1 MLHVAAGARSKAA
14 TGICVFQ
21 VSPTKKQPGVDRT
34 GREERSERA
43 WRAAPSAVLDPAP
56 SAVVRQ
62 LSISAVLR
70 DGVGDAP
77 TRPLRAANA
86 SAEPA
91 YRDPGESARG
101 PSAATA
107 RLRTTGSSAIATPLP
122 TRPPT
127 GDDADDADDAD
138 ADDVDNDNEEA
149 MARIRY
155 ENRRERHSRDAARY
169 ERLRGRLH
177 RSNSTLARGRPRR
190 FPRIRLSSLRD
201 CSNETRKN
209 IRFCSFGLESSLH
222 DSKEIFQRDT

>member
-1 MLHVAAGARSKAA
+1 MLHVAADARSKAA

-21 VSPTKKQPGVDRT
+21 VSPTKKQPSVDRT

-70 DGVGDAP
+70 HGVGDAP

-91 YRDPGESARG
+91 YRHPGESARA
-101 PSAATA
+101 PSAVAA
-107 RLRTTGSSAIATPLP
+107 GLRTTPSSAIATPLP

-127 GDDADDADDAD
+127 GDDDADDADDAD
-138 ADDVDNDNEEA
+138 EAGARTIREQERASFARCCEIRETSRPTPSLQFHAGARSTEAFPSHSPLLAPRLFQGNDEKYT
-149 MARIRY
+149 IP
-155 ENRRERHSRDAARY
+155 H
-169 ERLRGRLH
+169 
-177 RSNSTLARGRPRR
+177 
-190 FPRIRLSSLRD
+190 SSLA
-201 CSNETRKN
+201 TR
-209 IRFCSFGLESSLH
+209 F
-222 DSKEIFQRDT
+222 